1 MNYFTF
7 HFRSRRNMNILFNT
21 LRLNFETL
29 GHDIVNTVRDIGL
42 KDIIEIL
49 IVGLLI
55 FLAFRFLKG
64 RKAGALLIGIVLCVI
79 LLIIADF
86 FDLKV
91 LHFILSS
98 IVGSGTI
105 VIIVIFQP
113 EIREALERIGSG
125 SINGLMSFSDRKKK
139 KELYHSVID
148 NICIAVKEL
157 SKEYTGA
164 LIVIERT
171 TRLSEIIDTGI
182 IINADVSSS
191 LIRNLFYNRAPLHD
205 GAVVISEGR
214 LTAAGC
220 FLPLTRRLDIDPDLG
235 TRHRAA
241 IGMSESSD
249 AVTIIVSEETGKI
262 SVAYDC
268 TLKRDLTID
277 ELRAFLNE
285 VILRTTG
292 NSSDK

>member
-1 MNYFTF
+1 MKLLASVMHVKFQ
-7 HFRSRRNMNILFNT
+7 SLGENIKKL
-21 LRLNFETL
+21 
-29 GHDIVNTVRDIGL
+29 IGSMEL
-42 KDIIEIL
+42 KDFIEIF
-49 IVGLLI
+49 VVSLLI
-55 FLAFRFLKG
+55 FFAFRFLKG
-64 RKAGALLIGIVLCVI
+64 RKAGALIIGISLCVI
-79 LLIIADF
+79 LLLIADY
-86 FDLKV
+86 FDLHV
-91 LHFILSS
+91 LHFILRS

-139 KELYHSVID
+139 KELYFSVID
-148 NICIAVKEL
+148 NVCIAVKEL
-157 SKEYTGA
+157 SKEFTGA

-171 TRLSEIIDTGI
+171 TRLSEITDTGI

-214 LTAAGC
+214 IAAAGC
-220 FLPLTRRLDIDPDLG
+220 FLPLSRRNDIDPDLG

-268 TLKRDLTID
+268 TLRRDLTSD
-277 ELRAFLNE
+277 DLRDFLNE
-285 VILRTTG
+285 VILRTSG
-292 NSSDK
+292 NHSDK